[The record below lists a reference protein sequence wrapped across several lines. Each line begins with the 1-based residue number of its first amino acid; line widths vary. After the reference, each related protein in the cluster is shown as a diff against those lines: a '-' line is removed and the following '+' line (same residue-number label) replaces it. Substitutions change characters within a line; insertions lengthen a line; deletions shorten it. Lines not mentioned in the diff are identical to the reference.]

1 MSNQNLAKN
10 IKELRNRK
18 GISQEL
24 LAEKSG
30 VSLRTVQRIE
40 NGETEPR
47 GDTLVRLAEALDTAP
62 ENLSDW
68 KLTEDKS
75 ALMTLNLSALGF
87 IVFPLLGIII
97 PMVIWISKKGK
108 VRDLDKLAKSILNFQ
123 ILWVVV
129 LLLVYI
135 YFIASAY
142 YRINQSGDISLS
154 VVGNPVYKLLAIG
167 GLYLYNIIQIVTNTM
182 RINDEKEVRYFP
194 LVKIVR

>member
-47 GDTLVRLAEALDTAP
+47 GDTLVRLAQALDAAP
-62 ENLSDW
+62 EDLNDW
-68 KLTEDKS
+68 KLTEDKG
-75 ALMTLNLSALGF
+75 ALMALNLSALGF
-87 IVFPLLGIII
+87 ILFPLLGIVI
-97 PMVIWISKKGK
+97 PMVIWIGKKGK
-108 VRDLDKLAKSILNFQ
+108 VRDLDKLAKSVLNFQ
-123 ILWVVV
+123 ILWTVV

-135 YFIASAY
+135 YFIASTY
-142 YRINQSGDISLS
+142 YRINQAGDISPAVL
-154 VVGNPVYKLLAIG
+154 GNPVYKILAMG
-167 GLYLYNIIQIVTNTM
+167 GLYVYNLLMVVANTF
-182 RINDEKEVRYFP
+182 RINDGKPVKYFP
-194 LVKIVR
+194 QLRIIR